1 MPAENPARPAR
12 RAFAALTAAAAL
24 AAALP
29 ALAQSPRSFAVVSEL
44 AREVSVVTY
53 QPAVGSILNNNA
65 VSRIPM
71 PQGMLDKFVLN
82 HTRAVLAQEAP
93 GSRVFLVSPLD
104 ADLFGN
110 MQSASVGTRV
120 EIPADVAEAF
130 KSQGSTHLLLFSRHR
145 SEAALRFK
153 DGRGGSGSLEGLG
166 FYIDRTV
173 TVSSDADRQS
183 GRGFIAPYLHARI
196 TLVDLATGR
205 VQRTVEVRESSTFA
219 NVRADAKTM
228 DVWDALSPNDKVR
241 ALLELLDQE
250 ISKNLKT
257 LLAPA

>member
-1 MPAENPARPAR
+1 MHLAHLAR
-12 RAFAALTAAAAL
+12 RRTL
-24 AAALP
+24 AAALVT
-29 ALAQSPRSFAVVSEL
+29 ATLWIGLAGTVAAQSPRSYAVVSEM

-65 VSRIPM
+65 ISRIPM

-82 HTRAVLAQEAP
+82 KARAVLAQEAP

-110 MQSASVGTRV
+110 MQSVIEGRRI

-130 KSQGSTHLLLFSRHR
+130 KAQGSTHLLLFSRHR
-145 SEAALRFK
+145 SEASLRFK
-153 DGRGGSGSLEGLG
+153 DGRGGTGNLEGLG

-173 TVSSDADRQS
+173 IVTSENDRQT
-183 GRGFIAPYLHARI
+183 GRGFIAPYLHARV

-205 VQRTVEVRESSTFA
+205 VQKTVEVRESTTVA
-219 NVRADAKTM
+219 NVRADAQSV
-228 DVWDALSPNDKVR
+228 DVWDALSANDKVR

-250 ISKNLKT
+250 VGNSLKS